1 VFGVQQVS
9 GGVGQGSNYM
19 TFFARENSPITG
31 RGWGSFQPTKEV
43 IDTLKAVPGD
53 TRFDVNL
60 MLDPVDNNFYI
71 NKYYDADATAA
82 SNQDNNWIVLRY
94 ADVLLMYAEALNE
107 LGAGNPEAY
116 KAINMVRRRAFGET
130 IKAVIP
136 QPHDLLA
143 LSQSAFRK
151 AVYAERRFELA
162 FEGHR
167 WFDLVRTGRLVTTMQ
182 AKGSTNIK
190 PFHILFPVPQDEISL
205 NPKLGQN
212 EGYN

>member
-1 VFGVQQVS
+1 
-9 GGVGQGSNYM
+9 M
-19 TFFARENSPITG
+19 
-31 RGWGSFQPTKEV
+31 
-43 IDTLKAVPGD
+43 
-53 TRFDVNL
+53 
-60 MLDPVDNNFYI
+60 
-71 NKYYDADATAA
+71 
-82 SNQDNNWIVLRY
+82 RY
-94 ADVLLMYAEALNE
+94 ADVLLIYAEALNE

-116 KAINMVRRRAFGET
+116 KAINMVRRRAFGES

-143 LSQSAFRK
+143 LSQGDFRK
-151 AVYAERRFELA
+151 AVYGERRFELA

-167 WFDLVRTGRLVTTMQ
+167 WFDLVRTGRLVSTMQ
-182 AKGSTNIK
+182 AKGSANIK